1 MNELQARTAK
11 IKTLCAIN
19 DIPFPDAEAPET
31 LHTLFFDILD
41 LTPAHPRP
49 HDLRTIL
56 GELDQ
61 VLDLLD
67 HDAKNDENN
76 DDNWDPDD
84 HDADDD
90 IMMHLYR

>member
-1 MNELQARTAK
+1 M
-11 IKTLCAIN
+11 
-19 DIPFPDAEAPET
+19 
-31 LHTLFFDILD
+31 
-41 LTPAHPRP
+41 PAHPRP

-67 HDAKNDENN
+67 PNTEN
-76 DDNWDPDD
+76 DDDDDNNWDPDD

-90 IMMHLYR
+90 IMHVRY